1 MVKSLTMD
9 DLLNGAE
16 EQILTAGE
24 VVDGK
29 VLSVK
34 KNEILVDLGA
44 RGVGMVPRREIGFGK
59 KYEAGDAV
67 SASIVEPELDNGYVL
82 LSLRKAAKERGWD
95 EIQKI
100 VESGKS
106 IEVVPYDAN
115 RGGLLIEYEGVRGFM
130 PVSQLSAEHYPRVTD
145 KTEILKR
152 LHDLVGKIM
161 MAQVLDVDQKANKL
175 IFSEKEAIKDGLADR
190 LTSLKVG
197 DVVKGVVTGIVDFG
211 AFVNVDGIEGLIHI
225 SEISWERVATVAE
238 HLKVGDV
245 VEAKIIS
252 IDKDRLSLSIK
263 QTTPD
268 PWLSEASKFHIGD
281 EVDGTITRITPF
293 GAFVQISPAVEALV
307 HISELGEGGN
317 PEKLFT
323 LNEKKSFVVL
333 EIDAD
338 NRKIS
343 LGLKK

>member
-29 VLSVK
+29 ALSVK

-152 LHDLVGKIM
+152 LHDLVGKTM